1 MFKTAQRAFLLVLAI
16 TFGCSRTTEPGCD
29 ICSSSAIVYGT
40 IRSPTGVALLGAVV
54 TVEAYRDVCSGPI
67 EGESS
72 LPFQTGSDGAYRV
85 APISVS
91 APFVACIIVR
101 VTSPGG
107 SGLAAA
113 ADSGAVVRFTA
124 DVGGGAHD
132 STRVDIQL
140 RAAS

>member
-1 MFKTAQRAFLLVLAI
+1 MQGDVMFKTAQRAFLLVLAI

-67 EGESS
+67 E
-72 LPFQTGSDGAYRV
+72 DGAYRV

-140 RAAS
+140 RAAP